1 MQRQANIIPKTT
13 KIYEELGNYP
23 ETLESKTNAGLEN

>member
-1 MQRQANIIPKTT
+1 MRRQANIIPKTT
-13 KIYEELGNYP
+13 KNLRRANYP